1 MIEPASVVGYVF
13 AEAAVSA
20 LTPPEVSPRVRT
32 ELTTL
37 AQKHLVRRVEDG
49 DEAHHRFQHIMI
61 RDTAYDGI
69 LKRARADLHERF
81 VAWADEV
88 NRDRGAEFEEI
99 LGYHLEQAWTYLSE
113 LGPLDD
119 RGRAIGED
127 GARRLA
133 VGGQAR
139 VRARRRARGGDAA
152 RPRGGAPAGRR
163 PRAASA
169 CFPSTARRSS

>member
-1 MIEPASVVGYVF
+1 
-13 AEAAVSA
+13 
-20 LTPPEVSPRVRT
+20 
-32 ELTTL
+32 
-37 AQKHLVRRVEDG
+37 
-49 DEAHHRFQHIMI
+49 MI

-69 LKRARADLHERF
+69 LKRARADFHERF

-133 VGGQAR
+133 SAG
-139 VRARRRARGGDAA
+139 RRAFARGDIPAPSTCSDA
-152 RPRGGAPAGRR
+152 RPRCCPSEHPSGSG
-163 PRAASA
+163 
-169 CFPSTARRSS
+169 CCPSTARRSS